1 MNGLTNGKMVLAFG
15 TGALLTG
22 LLGFGL
28 PGWIPG
34 IRATPLF
41 EGETDSQDPIS
52 YRKVVKKVLPS
63 VVSIETKSKTP
74 PSIRGNGPNGGGRVP
89 PQGIP
94 EEFRRF
100 FGQLPE
106 GSVPGGLGGLT
117 PMPEDH
123 GPQGMGS
130 GFIIDSQ
137 GTILTNAHVVD
148 GAEEVTVCFQDG
160 KKVTSRDFKA
170 DPKTDIAVIRLNGV
184 MGLPALTMGNSDTA
198 EVGDRVLAVGA
209 PLGLTGTVTHGIISH
224 KGRNM
229 RLNMYEDFLQT
240 DAAINPG
247 NSGGP
252 LVNMRGEVIGV
263 NSAIKSRTGG
273 FQGIGLA
280 IASNLASKI
289 KDKLI
294 QDGVVKRGFMGVQIR
309 DLDDPALTTKLNL
322 KDTKGVLVTQVLDQG
337 PAALAGV
344 QPGDVVIALE
354 GKPIKDGKTLQSL
367 IADAKLGTN
376 LGLQVMRDGKLL
388 DLSLK
393 VMEQP
398 GQLGLTRGRD
408 EPTGPSFPEVG
419 KLAAYGLELADLS
432 QELADKTGF
441 KVGTKG
447 ALVMRVEPKSP
458 SHKAGLRTG
467 VLIQKVDGKQV
478 TDAASVSSRLNA
490 ANPGSSLLLQ
500 LLNPEGDVNLVVI
513 QKVG

>member
-1 MNGLTNGKMVLAFG
+1 MVLAFS
-15 TGALLTG
+15 TGALVTG
-22 LLGFGL
+22 LLGIGL

-34 IRATPLF
+34 IRATPLM
-41 EGETDSQDPIS
+41 EGETDSHDPIS

-63 VVSIETKSKTP
+63 VVSIETKSKTQ
-74 PSIRGNGPNGGGRVP
+74 PSVRGNGPLGGGRIP

-106 GSVPGGLGGLT
+106 GSVPGGPGGLT

-130 GFIIDSQ
+130 GFIIDAR
-137 GTILTNAHVVD
+137 GIILTNAHVVD
-148 GAEEVTVCFQDG
+148 GAEEVTVRFHDG
-160 KKVTSRDFKA
+160 RKITSRDFKA
-170 DPKTDIAVIRLNGV
+170 DPKTDIAVIRLSGV
-184 MGLPALTMGNSDTA
+184 NGLPALSMGNSDTA
-198 EVGDRVLAVGA
+198 EVGDRVLAIGA

-294 QDGVVKRGFMGVQIR
+294 QDGVVKRGYLGVQIR
-309 DLDDPALTTKLNL
+309 DLDDPALASKLNL
-322 KDTKGVLVTQVLDQG
+322 KENKGVLITQVLDQG

-344 QPGDVVIALE
+344 LPGDVVIAIE

-367 IADAKLGTN
+367 IADATLGTK
-376 LGLQVMRDGKLL
+376 LALQVMRDGMPLEL
-388 DLSLK
+388 TLK

-398 GQLGLTRGRD
+398 KQLGLARAQE
-408 EPTGPSFPEVG
+408 EPTHPSFSQAG
-419 KLAAYGLELADLS
+419 KLPAFGLELADLTS
-432 QELADKTGF
+432 DLADQAGF
-441 KVGTKG
+441 KMGTKG
-447 ALVMRVEPKSP
+447 ALVMRVDSAGPA
-458 SHKAGLRTG
+458 HKGGLRAG
-467 VLIQKVDGKQV
+467 VLIQKVDGTQV
-478 TDAASVSSRLNA
+478 SDTASASTRLNA
-490 ANPGSSLLLQ
+490 AKPGSSLLLQ
-500 LLNPEGDVNLVVI
+500 VLNPEGDVNLVVI